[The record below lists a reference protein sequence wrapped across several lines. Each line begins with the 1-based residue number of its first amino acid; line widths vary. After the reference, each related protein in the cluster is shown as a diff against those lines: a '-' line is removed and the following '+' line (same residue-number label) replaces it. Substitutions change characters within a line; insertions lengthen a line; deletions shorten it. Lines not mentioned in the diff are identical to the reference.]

1 MHSNLNRFISA
12 QENDYQN
19 ALLEIKSGKKTS
31 HWMWYIFPQII
42 GLGNSD
48 FAKHYAIRNLAEAKE
63 YINHPIL
70 GSHLKEISTK
80 LLKLPTNDAF
90 LIFGKPDNRK
100 LQSCMTL
107 FSEASDNV
115 IFKKVLDK
123 FYEGQI
129 DQKTLDI
136 LAAEEQNPCV

>member
-1 MHSNLNRFISA
+1 MQTNLNRFLSA
-12 QENDYQN
+12 HENDYQK

-31 HWMWYIFPQII
+31 HWMWYIFPQIK

-48 FAKHYAIRNLAEAKE
+48 FAKLYSIQNLSEAAE

-70 GSHLKEISTK
+70 GQHLIEISQE
-80 LLKLPTNDAF
+80 LLKLPISDAF
-90 LIFGKPDNRK
+90 EIFGKPDNRK

-107 FSEASDNV
+107 FAQVSENKV
-115 IFKKVLDK
+115 FVKVLDK
-123 FYEGQI
+123 FYKGEM

-136 LAAEEQNPCV
+136 LAKNK